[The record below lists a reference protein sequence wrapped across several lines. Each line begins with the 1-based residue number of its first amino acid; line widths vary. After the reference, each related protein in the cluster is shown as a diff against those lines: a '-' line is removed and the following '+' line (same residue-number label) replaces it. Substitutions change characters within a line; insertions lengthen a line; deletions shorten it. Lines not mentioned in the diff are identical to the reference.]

1 VRMAESLSPR
11 SPSDPV
17 HSIRIPTEQGH
28 VQASLKNEVTLRIMF
43 AGSRTLLEAAMAD
56 NEAKRESGAS
66 LMFIGLAVWVVDLLV
81 IFFLPAGMKLGHR
94 TTFVGIIVG
103 LGVAGLI
110 LLMTGYLKRGRA
122 SEE

>member
-1 VRMAESLSPR
+1 
-11 SPSDPV
+11 
-17 HSIRIPTEQGH
+17 
-28 VQASLKNEVTLRIMF
+28 MF
-43 AGSRTLLEAAMAD
+43 ARSILREAAVAD
-56 NEAKRESGAS
+56 YEAKQETGAS
-66 LMFIGLAVWVVDLLV
+66 LIFIGLAVWVVDLLV